1 MVFSKQRLRPA
12 VVIVADRT
20 LSANYKILF
29 EGMFGTMQTTQVPEL
44 AMRRFLCPRVPVDS
58 GGRASAAP
66 LGCRRLESAL
76 FARTPLT
83 ADDVVCTTPEALPR
97 LLGPW
102 VKVVAVSSSD
112 PLGRGMSNTTT
123 ACFWDG
129 ELYTSVWTRRMMAA
143 IKKAKEEHGFKVVAG
158 GGGAWQWAQNTCAAE
173 AQSIDTVFEGYF
185 ESAGPGLFM
194 DLIDG
199 RPAPQ
204 HVSERGTAKEF
215 VQPIRGASVLGMVE
229 LSRGCGKGCRFC
241 TMSNKKMS
249 HLPLETILAD
259 LKTNLACGMRNV
271 VFGSEDFLRY
281 GASGPRVDF
290 ESLHALL
297 TEMQK
302 VAGFNFVQID
312 HANISSILQ
321 LTDEQLGELRRCLR
335 GRNKTEY
342 LWVNMGV
349 ESANG
354 HLVHANGPG
363 KIAPFRPD
371 DWEEMVREAAERTTR
386 NGFFPVFSIILG
398 LPGETPD
405 DVARTLQLVRYL
417 ATRRAVIF
425 PIFHEPLSGPGRF
438 AIQNMR
444 ADHLELFR
452 ECYEI
457 NFKWVPRLFWDNQRA
472 GGVSWLKRT
481 LMQMLGK
488 AEVKSWRKTF
498 ARVEGEIAQ
507 RVPAPPGEVVSRKAG
522 AAVA

>member
-1 MVFSKQRLRPA
+1 
-12 VVIVADRT
+12 
-20 LSANYKILF
+20 
-29 EGMFGTMQTTQVPEL
+29 
-44 AMRRFLCPRVPVDS
+44 
-58 GGRASAAP
+58 
-66 LGCRRLESAL
+66 
-76 FARTPLT
+76 
-83 ADDVVCTTPEALPR
+83 
-97 LLGPW
+97 
-102 VKVVAVSSSD
+102 
-112 PLGRGMSNTTT
+112 
-123 ACFWDG
+123 
-129 ELYTSVWTRRMMAA
+129 
-143 IKKAKEEHGFKVVAG
+143 
-158 GGGAWQWAQNTCAAE
+158 
-173 AQSIDTVFEGYF
+173 
-185 ESAGPGLFM
+185 
-194 DLIDG
+194 
-199 RPAPQ
+199 
-204 HVSERGTAKEF
+204 
-215 VQPIRGASVLGMVE
+215 
-229 LSRGCGKGCRFC
+229 
-241 TMSNKKMS
+241 
-249 HLPLETILAD
+249 
-259 LKTNLACGMRNV
+259 
-271 VFGSEDFLRY
+271 
-281 GASGPRVDF
+281 
-290 ESLHALL
+290 
-297 TEMQK
+297 
-302 VAGFNFVQID
+302 
-312 HANISSILQ
+312 
-321 LTDEQLGELRRCLR
+321 
-335 GRNKTEY
+335 
-342 LWVNMGV
+342 MGV